1 MSLISKRKKW
11 ENKKSRVSYKI
22 NNVLKVPKIIVFRSN
37 KNISL
42 QLIDNKSNSTICSC
56 SSLDKE
62 MSNLISKGKNKIDL
76 SRIVAENMSKKIK
89 SKKIDKV
96 VFDRSGYRAKSLKS
110 ITYKKLNKNGLNFIK
125 FKKVNISSS
134 QLRKIW

>member
-22 NNVLKVPKIIVFRSN
+22 NNVLKVPKIIIFRSN

-96 VFDRSGYRAKSLKS
+96 VFDRSGYRFHGRVKVVADTLRENGIS
-110 ITYKKLNKNGLNFIK
+110 I
-125 FKKVNISSS
+125 
-134 QLRKIW
+134 

>member
-96 VFDRSGYRAKSLKS
+96 VFDRSGYRFHGRVKVVADTLRENGIS
-110 ITYKKLNKNGLNFIK
+110 I
-125 FKKVNISSS
+125 
-134 QLRKIW
+134 